1 MMSGQGGC
9 EFVETSKK
17 RPVVATI
24 AVLLKGDKVL
34 LVRRSNP
41 PDAGR
46 WGFPGGKIERGETIE
61 EAALRELYEETNVTA
76 NMHRVFNAVDV
87 LDFDKDGGLEYH
99 FVLVAVLCVW
109 VSGEPL
115 AGDDALEACFF
126 NLDDVNENNLAM
138 SLDVEKVARQA
149 MEVYKNELVE

>member
-1 MMSGQGGC
+1 MSGQGGC
-9 EFVETSKK
+9 EFPETSKK

-24 AVLLKGDKVL
+24 AVLLKDGKVL

-61 EAALRELYEETNVTA
+61 EAALRELYEETSVTA
-76 NMHRVFNAVDV
+76 NVHRVFNAVDV
-87 LDFDKDGGLEYH
+87 LDFDKSGELEYH

-109 VSGEPL
+109 VSGEPF
-115 AGDDALEACFF
+115 AGDDVLDACFF
-126 NLDDVNENNLAM
+126 EIDDVNQKSLAI

-149 MEVYKNELVE
+149 MVIYENELV